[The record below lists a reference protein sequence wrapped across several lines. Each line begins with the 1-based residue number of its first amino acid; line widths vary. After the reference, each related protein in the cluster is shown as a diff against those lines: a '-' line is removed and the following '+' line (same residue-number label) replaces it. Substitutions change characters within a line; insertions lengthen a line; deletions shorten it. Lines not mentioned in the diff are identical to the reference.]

1 MGMITW
7 IKNVLGIETDE
18 VETGSEAAASAASA
32 AAAAPAPPAPPAPA
46 PTALPMDEEE
56 KNLVAVVASCIAGS
70 GKADA
75 QLHIQRITRI
85 E

>member
-18 VETGSEAAASAASA
+18 VETGSEGAGTAASAGSA
-32 AAAAPAPPAPPAPA
+32 PTAPAPAPTA

-75 QLHIQRITRI
+75 QLHIQRITRV

>member
-7 IKNVLGIETDE
+7 LKNVLGIETE
-18 VETGSEAAASAASA
+18 AVETGSEGSGAGTTAS
-32 AAAAPAPPAPPAPA
+32 AAPAPAAPA
-46 PTALPMDEEE
+46 ALPMDEEE

-70 GKADA
+70 GKPDA

>member
-7 IKNVLGIETDE
+7 LKNVLGIETE
-18 VETGSEAAASAASA
+18 AVETGSEGSGAGTTAS
-32 AAAAPAPPAPPAPA
+32 AAPAPA
-46 PTALPMDEEE
+46 ALPMDEEE

-70 GKADA
+70 GKPDA